1 MKKLDPLC
9 FPVSISLS
17 KVFLWGN
24 IFSVFFSKKAV
35 NTDKRARKAPF
46 SSYLATKST
55 SVHFV
60 CVVCAY
66 FYEIHLWNLS
76 RRHKG
81 GLSRAVGVS
90 LVWADSKLR
99 RPSPSPPSLE
109 SPKNY
114 PVRLAL
120 SFCHIRNLQLRQA
133 AACCARLKHWMNHLL
148 SRWTLDMPQPL
159 ENTLYTALL

>member
-1 MKKLDPLC
+1 M
-9 FPVSISLS
+9 
-17 KVFLWGN
+17 
-24 IFSVFFSKKAV
+24 FFSKKAV

-99 RPSPSPPSLE
+99 RPSLSLTSLE
-109 SPKNY
+109 SPKSY

-120 SFCHIRNLQLRQA
+120 SLFCLSHKKLAIKASGCVLRKIETLNESPTQQ
-133 AACCARLKHWMNHLL
+133 MN
-148 SRWTLDMPQPL
+148 SR
-159 ENTLYTALL
+159 YATAS